1 MGTDIEKLV
10 DLMIQE
16 RRQSQFAKWREA
28 ETGTE
33 KKEDCLRLENE
44 YEKAIMFNT
53 KLMKVFYIVLV
64 IANLFVPLKK
74 STDGYVFSISIFN
87 IIALGILFYALLI
100 GLGYFRHN
108 IPFLWLG
115 VLRIVQGLYKFL
127 IHPENF
133 NWYGF
138 LVLVLMDVFFI
149 FFLLMDKRNYSYVEE
164 EDDSDDLDD
173 SENEMAE
180 EETK

>member
-1 MGTDIEKLV
+1 
-10 DLMIQE
+10 
-16 RRQSQFAKWREA
+16 
-28 ETGTE
+28 
-33 KKEDCLRLENE
+33 
-44 YEKAIMFNT
+44 MFNT

-74 STDGYVFSISIFN
+74 STGGYVFSISIFN

-138 LVLVLMDVFFI
+138 LVLVLMD
-149 FFLLMDKRNYSYVEE
+149 KRNYSYVEE
-164 EDDSDDLDD
+164 EDDSDD

>member
-1 MGTDIEKLV
+1 M
-10 DLMIQE
+10 
-16 RRQSQFAKWREA
+16 
-28 ETGTE
+28 
-33 KKEDCLRLENE
+33 
-44 YEKAIMFNT
+44 
-53 KLMKVFYIVLV
+53 
-64 IANLFVPLKK
+64 
-74 STDGYVFSISIFN
+74 
-87 IIALGILFYALLI
+87 
-100 GLGYFRHN
+100 
-108 IPFLWLG
+108 LG

-180 EETK
+180 EETKW

>member
-1 MGTDIEKLV
+1 
-10 DLMIQE
+10 
-16 RRQSQFAKWREA
+16 
-28 ETGTE
+28 
-33 KKEDCLRLENE
+33 
-44 YEKAIMFNT
+44 MFNT

-74 STDGYVFSISIFN
+74 STGGYVFSISIFN

-138 LVLVLMDVFFI
+138 LILVLMDVFFI

-164 EDDSDDLDD
+164 EDDSDDSDDLDLND